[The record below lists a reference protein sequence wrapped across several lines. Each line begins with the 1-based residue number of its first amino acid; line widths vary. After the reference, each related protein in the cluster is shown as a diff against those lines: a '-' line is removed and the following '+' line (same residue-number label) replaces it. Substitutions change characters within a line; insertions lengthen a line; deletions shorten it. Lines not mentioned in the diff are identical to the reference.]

1 MTETKKSSKW
11 ISPKKL
17 SDLKVVVLC
26 IAAATTFW
34 ILNALNK
41 DDYSTVVDYPV
52 EFLFDRDNFIP
63 IEKLPETIQV
73 EIKGNGWDLLQKYFK
88 LNTNPYSIELR
99 NPSERDFLLTSDLK
113 RPLGEFLNPTQLV
126 SVLDDSITYKIDE
139 IQIREI
145 QPVLDTL
152 SFSMAKN
159 YRIINE
165 VKFSPN
171 KLTIKGPSS
180 ILSELAKGYPLS
192 LKESRID
199 KTIEK
204 EVEVAIPSEL
214 SELISIEEK
223 SVIIQ
228 FEVIAFLEGNKR
240 LKLTKINFP
249 RTVTIEDEE
258 VSLMMY
264 YLVDERKAP
273 QLKDMEFE
281 AVLDYSRR
289 NREDSTIMIRVKPMP
304 DYLEQVRVE
313 PQLIKL
319 KYE

>member
-52 EFLFDRDNFIP
+52 EFVFDRENFIP
-63 IEKLPETIQV
+63 IEKLPETIQI

-88 LNTNPYSIELR
+88 LNTTPYSIELR
-99 NPSERDFLLTSDLK
+99 NPSEREYLLTSDLK

-145 QPVLDTL
+145 QLVLDTL

-165 VKFSPN
+165 IKYSPN

-180 ILSELAKGYPLS
+180 ILSNLAKGYPLS

-199 KTIEK
+199 KNIQK
-204 EVEVAIPSEL
+204 EVEVAIPTEL

-223 SVIIQ
+223 TVTIQ
-228 FEVIAFLEGNKR
+228 FEVVAFLEGNKR

-249 RTVTIEDEE
+249 RTVTLEDEE
-258 VSLMMY
+258 VSMMMY
-264 YLVDERKAP
+264 YLVDERNAP
-273 QLKDMEFE
+273 QLKDMVFE
-281 AVLDYSRR
+281 AVLDYSKR
-289 NREDSTIMIRVKPMP
+289 NREDSTITIRVKPMP

>member
-99 NPSERDFLLTSDLK
+99 NPSERDFFLTSDLK

-159 YRIINE
+159 YRIVNE

-180 ILSELAKGYPLS
+180 ILSELAKGYSLS

-240 LKLTKINFP
+240 LKITKINFP
-249 RTVTIEDEE
+249 RTVTLEDEE

>member
-52 EFLFDRDNFIP
+52 EFVFDRENFIP

-73 EIKGNGWDLLQKYFK
+73 EIKGNGWDLLQKFFQ
-88 LNTNPYSIELR
+88 LNTTPYSIELR
-99 NPSERDFLLTSDLK
+99 NPAEREYLLTSELK
-113 RPLGEFLNPTQLV
+113 RPLGEFLNPTQLI

-145 QPVLDTL
+145 QLVLDTL

-165 VKFSPN
+165 IKFSPN

-180 ILSELAKGYPLS
+180 ILSNLAKGYPLS
-192 LKESRID
+192 LNESRID
-199 KTIEK
+199 KNIQK

-223 SVIIQ
+223 TVTIQ
-228 FEVIAFLEGNKR
+228 FEVVAFLEGNKR

-249 RTVTIEDEE
+249 RTVTLEDEE
-258 VSLMMY
+258 VSMMMY
-264 YLVDERKAP
+264 YLVDERNSP

-281 AVLDYSRR
+281 AVLDYSKR
-289 NREDSTIMIRVKPMP
+289 NREDSTITIRVKPMP
-304 DYLEQVRVE
+304 DYLEEVRVE
-313 PQLIKL
+313 PPLIKL

>member
-1 MTETKKSSKW
+1 MTETKKSAKW

-41 DDYSTVVDYPV
+41 DDYTTVVDYPV
-52 EFLFDRDNFIP
+52 EFVFDRDNFIP
-63 IEKLPETIQV
+63 VEKLPETIQV

-88 LNTNPYSIELR
+88 LNTTPYSIPLR
-99 NPSERDFLLTSDLK
+99 NPAERSYVLTSDLK

-126 SVLDDSITYKIDE
+126 SVLDDSVTYKIDE
-139 IQIREI
+139 IQIRDI
-145 QPVLDTL
+145 QPILDTL

-159 YRIINE
+159 YRIADE

-192 LKESRID
+192 LKESKIN
-199 KTIEK
+199 KNIQE
-204 EVEVAIPSEL
+204 EVEVAIPTEL

-223 SVIIQ
+223 TVSIQ
-228 FEVIAFLEGNKR
+228 FEVVAFLEGNKR

-249 RTVTIEDEE
+249 RTVTLEDEE
-258 VSLMMY
+258 VSMMMF
-264 YLVDERKAP
+264 YLVDERNAP
-273 QLKDMEFE
+273 KLKDMEFE

-289 NREDSTIMIRVKPMP
+289 NREDSTITIQVKPMP
-304 DYLEQVRVE
+304 DFLEQVRVE

>member
-1 MTETKKSSKW
+1 LTETKKSTKW

-41 DDYSTVVDYPV
+41 DDYTTVVDYPV
-52 EFLFDRDNFIP
+52 EFIFDRDNFIP

-88 LNTNPYSIELR
+88 LNTTPYSIPLR
-99 NPSERDFLLTSDLK
+99 NPAERGYLLTSDLK

-139 IQIREI
+139 IQIRDI
-145 QPVLDTL
+145 KPVLDTL

-159 YRIINE
+159 YRIVDE

-192 LKESRID
+192 LKDSRIS
-199 KTIEK
+199 KNIQE
-204 EVEVAIPSEL
+204 EVEVAIPTEL

-223 SVIIQ
+223 TVSIQ
-228 FEVIAFLEGNKR
+228 FEVVAFLEGNKR

-249 RTVTIEDEE
+249 RTVTLEDEE
-258 VSLMMY
+258 VSMMMY
-264 YLVDERKAP
+264 YLVDERNAP
-273 QLKDMEFE
+273 ELKDMEFE

-289 NREDSTIMIRVKPMP
+289 NREDSTITIQVKPMP
-304 DYLEQVRVE
+304 DFLEQVRVE

>member
-240 LKLTKINFP
+240 LKITKINFP
-249 RTVTIEDEE
+249 RTVTLEDEE

>member
-52 EFLFDRDNFIP
+52 EFVFDRENFIP

-73 EIKGNGWDLLQKYFK
+73 EIKGNGWDLLQKFFQ
-88 LNTNPYSIELR
+88 LNTTPYSIELR
-99 NPSERDFLLTSDLK
+99 NPAEREYLLTSELK
-113 RPLGEFLNPTQLV
+113 RPLGEFLNPTQLI

-145 QPVLDTL
+145 QLVLDTL

-165 VKFSPN
+165 IKFSPN

-180 ILSELAKGYPLS
+180 ILSNLAKGYPLS
-192 LKESRID
+192 LNESGID
-199 KTIEK
+199 KNIQK

-223 SVIIQ
+223 TVTIQ
-228 FEVIAFLEGNKR
+228 FEVVAFLEGNKR

-249 RTVTIEDEE
+249 RTVTLEDEE
-258 VSLMMY
+258 VSMMMY
-264 YLVDERKAP
+264 YLVDERNAP

-281 AVLDYSRR
+281 AVLDYSKR
-289 NREDSTIMIRVKPMP
+289 NREDSTITIRVKPMP
-304 DYLEQVRVE
+304 DYLEEVRVE
-313 PQLIKL
+313 PPLIKL

>member
-26 IAAATTFW
+26 ISAATTFW

-52 EFLFDRDNFIP
+52 EFDFDRDNYIP
-63 IEKLPETIQV
+63 IKKLPETIQV

-88 LNTNPYSIELR
+88 LNTTPYSIELR

-113 RPLGEFLNPTQLV
+113 RPLGDFLNPTQLV

-171 KLTIKGPSS
+171 KLTVKGPSS

-199 KTIEK
+199 KNIEK

-214 SELISIEEK
+214 SELISVEEK
-223 SVIIQ
+223 SVTIQ
-228 FEVIAFLEGNKR
+228 FEIIAFLEGNKR

-249 RTVTIEDEE
+249 RTISLEDEE

-281 AVLDYSRR
+281 AVLDYSKR
-289 NREDSTIMIRVKPMP
+289 NREDSTIQIRVKPMP

>member
-1 MTETKKSSKW
+1 MTEAKKSSQW

-17 SDLKVVVLC
+17 SNLKVVVLC

-52 EFLFDRDNFIP
+52 EFLFDRENFIP

-88 LNTNPYSIELR
+88 LNTTPYSIELR
-99 NPSERDFLLTSDLK
+99 NPSDRNYLLTSDLK

-139 IQIREI
+139 IQIRDI

-159 YRIINE
+159 YRIANE

-171 KLTIKGPSS
+171 TLTIKGPSS

-192 LKESRID
+192 LKESRIN
-199 KTIEK
+199 KNIEK

-214 SELISIEEK
+214 SELISIEEET
-223 SVIIQ
+223 VTIQ

-249 RTVTIEDEE
+249 RTVTLEDEE
-258 VSLMMY
+258 VSMMMY
-264 YLVDERKAP
+264 YLVDERKASE
-273 QLKDMEFE
+273 LKDMEFE
-281 AVLDYSRR
+281 AVLDYSKR
-289 NREDSTIMIRVKPMP
+289 NREDSTITIQVKPMP
-304 DYLEQVRVE
+304 NYLEQVRVE

>member
-159 YRIINE
+159 YRIVNE
-165 VKFSPN
+165 VNFSPN

-199 KTIEK
+199 KNIEK

-240 LKLTKINFP
+240 LKITKINFP
-249 RTVTIEDEE
+249 RTVTLEDEE

-273 QLKDMEFE
+273 QLKEMEFE

>member
-52 EFLFDRDNFIP
+52 EFVFDRENFIP

-88 LNTNPYSIELR
+88 LNTTPYSIALS
-99 NPSERDFLLTSDLK
+99 NPSEKDYLLTSDLK
-113 RPLGEFLNPTQLV
+113 RPLGEFLNPTKLV
-126 SVLDDSITYKIDE
+126 SVLDDSINYKIDE
-139 IQIREI
+139 IQIRDI

-159 YRIINE
+159 YRIVNE

-180 ILSELAKGYPLS
+180 ILSNLAKGYPLS
-192 LKESRID
+192 LKESRIN
-199 KTIEK
+199 KNIEK
-204 EVEVAIPSEL
+204 EVEVSIPSEL

-223 SVIIQ
+223 TVTIK

-249 RTVTIEDEE
+249 RTVTLEDEE
-258 VSLMMY
+258 VSMMMY
-264 YLVDERKAP
+264 YLVDERNAP

-281 AVLDYSRR
+281 AVLDYSKR
-289 NREDSTIMIRVKPMP
+289 NREDSTIAIRVKPMP
-304 DYLEQVRVE
+304 DYLEEVRVE
-313 PQLIKL
+313 PPLIKL

>member
-52 EFLFDRDNFIP
+52 EFVFDRENFIP
-63 IEKLPETIQV
+63 IEKLPETIPV

-88 LNTNPYSIELR
+88 LNTSPYSIELR
-99 NPSERDFLLTSDLK
+99 NPADSKYLLTSDLK
-113 RPLGEFLNPTQLV
+113 RPLGEFLSPTQLV

-152 SFSMAKN
+152 SFSLAKN
-159 YRIINE
+159 YRIINDI
-165 VKFSPN
+165 KFSPN

-180 ILSELAKGYPLS
+180 VLSDLAKGYPLS
-192 LKESRID
+192 LKETRID
-199 KTIEK
+199 KTIQK

-223 SVIIQ
+223 TITIQ

-249 RTVTIEDEE
+249 RTVSLEDEE
-258 VSLMMY
+258 VSMMMY
-264 YLVDERKAP
+264 YLVDERKAS

-289 NREDSTIMIRVKPMP
+289 NREDSTIIIQVKPMP

-313 PQLIKL
+313 PQILKL

>member
-52 EFLFDRDNFIP
+52 AFVFDRENFIP
-63 IEKLPETIQV
+63 IEKLPETIPV

-88 LNTNPYSIELR
+88 LNTNPYSIELK
-99 NPSERDFLLTSDLK
+99 NPSEGEFLLTSDLK

-126 SVLDDSITYKIDE
+126 SVLDDSIKYQIDE
-139 IQIREI
+139 IQIRDI
-145 QPVLDTL
+145 QPVVDSS
-152 SFSMAKN
+152 SFSLAKN
-159 YRIINE
+159 YRILDI
-165 VKFSPN
+165 KYSPN

-180 ILSELAKGYPLS
+180 VLSELAKGYPLS

-199 KTIEK
+199 KNIEK
-204 EVEVAIPSEL
+204 EVEVAIPFEL
-214 SELISIEEK
+214 SELISIEEEFIT
-223 SVIIQ
+223 VQ
-228 FEVIAFLEGNKR
+228 FEVVAFLEGNKR
-240 LKLTKINFP
+240 LKLTKVNFP
-249 RTVTIEDEE
+249 RSVTLDNEE
-258 VSLMMY
+258 ISMMMY

-289 NREDSTIMIRVKPMP
+289 NREDSTIIIQVKPLP
-304 DYLEQVRVE
+304 SYLEQVRVE
-313 PQLIKL
+313 PQFIKL

>member
-52 EFLFDRDNFIP
+52 EFVFDRENFIP

-73 EIKGNGWDLLQKYFK
+73 EIKGNGWDLLQKFFQ
-88 LNTNPYSIELR
+88 LNTTPYSIELR
-99 NPSERDFLLTSDLK
+99 NPSDREYLLTSELK
-113 RPLGEFLNPTQLV
+113 RPLGEFLNPTQLI

-159 YRIINE
+159 YRINNE
-165 VKFSPN
+165 IKFSPN

-180 ILSELAKGYPLS
+180 ILSNLAKGYPLS
-192 LKESRID
+192 LKESGID
-199 KTIEK
+199 KTIQK

-223 SVIIQ
+223 TVTIQ
-228 FEVIAFLEGNKR
+228 FEVVAFLEGNKR

-249 RTVTIEDEE
+249 RTVTLEDEE
-258 VSLMMY
+258 VSMMMY
-264 YLVDERKAP
+264 YLVDERNAP

-281 AVLDYSRR
+281 AVLDYSKR
-289 NREDSTIMIRVKPMP
+289 NREDSTITIRVKPMP
-304 DYLEQVRVE
+304 DYLEEVRVE
-313 PQLIKL
+313 PPLIKL

>member
-52 EFLFDRDNFIP
+52 EFVFDRENFTP

-73 EIKGNGWDLLQKYFK
+73 EIKGNGWDLLQKFFQ
-88 LNTNPYSIELR
+88 LNTTPYSIELR
-99 NPSERDFLLTSDLK
+99 NPSDKKYLLTSELK

-139 IQIREI
+139 IQIRDI

-159 YRIINE
+159 YRIIDE
-165 VKFSPN
+165 IKFSPN

-180 ILSELAKGYPLS
+180 ILSNLAKGYPIS
-192 LKESRID
+192 LKESGID
-199 KTIEK
+199 KTIQK
-204 EVEVAIPSEL
+204 AVEVAIPSEL
-214 SELISIEEK
+214 SEIISIEEK
-223 SVIIQ
+223 TVTIQ
-228 FEVIAFLEGNKR
+228 FEVVAFLEGNKR

-249 RTVTIEDEE
+249 RTVTLEDEE
-258 VSLMMY
+258 VSMMMY
-264 YLVDERKAP
+264 YLVDERNSP

-281 AVLDYSRR
+281 AVLDYSKR
-289 NREDSTIMIRVKPMP
+289 NREDSTITVRVKPMP
-304 DYLEQVRVE
+304 DYLEEVRVE
-313 PQLIKL
+313 PPLIKL

>member
-1 MTETKKSSKW
+1 LTETKKSSKW

-52 EFLFDRDNFIP
+52 EFAFDRDNFIP

-73 EIKGNGWDLLQKYFK
+73 ELKGNGWDLLQKYFK
-88 LNTNPYSIELR
+88 LNTTPYSIELR
-99 NPSERDFLLTSDLK
+99 NPSEREFLLTSDLK
-113 RPLGEFLNPTQLV
+113 RPLAEFLNPTQLV
-126 SVLDDSITYKIDE
+126 SVLDDSITFKIDE

-145 QPVLDTL
+145 QPILDTL

-171 KLTIKGPSS
+171 KLTVKGPSS
-180 ILSELAKGYPLS
+180 ILSELAKGYPLP

-199 KTIEK
+199 KNIEK
-204 EVEVAIPSEL
+204 EVEVTIPSEL
-214 SELISIEEK
+214 SELINIEEK
-223 SVIIQ
+223 SITIQ

-249 RTVTIEDEE
+249 RTVTLEDEE

-281 AVLDYSRR
+281 AVLNYSKR
-289 NREDSTIMIRVKPMP
+289 NREDSTILIKVKPMP

-313 PQLIKL
+313 PQFIKL

>member
-17 SDLKVVVLC
+17 SDIKVVVLC

-52 EFLFDRDNFIP
+52 EFLFDRENFIP

-88 LNTNPYSIELR
+88 LNTNPYSIELT
-99 NPSERDFLLTSDLK
+99 NPSEMEFLLTSDLK

-139 IQIREI
+139 IQIRDI

-152 SFSMAKN
+152 SFSLANN
-159 YRIINE
+159 YRVTDIKI
-165 VKFSPN
+165 SPN
-171 KLTIKGPSS
+171 KLTIKGPKS
-180 ILSELAKGYPLS
+180 ILSELAKGYPIS

-199 KTIEK
+199 KNIQK
-204 EVEVAIPSEL
+204 EIEVAIPSEL
-214 SELISIEEK
+214 SELISIEEE
-223 SVIIQ
+223 SVTIQ
-228 FEVIAFLEGNKR
+228 LEVIAFLEGNKR

-249 RTVTIEDEE
+249 KTVSLEDEE

-264 YLVDERKAP
+264 YLVDERNAP
-273 QLKDMEFE
+273 QLKDMQFE
-281 AVLDYSRR
+281 AVLNYSKR
-289 NREDSTIMIRVKPMP
+289 NREDSTITIQVKPLP

-313 PQLIKL
+313 PQFIKL

>member
-52 EFLFDRDNFIP
+52 EFVFDRENFIP

-88 LNTNPYSIELR
+88 LNTAPYSITLS
-99 NPSERDFLLTSDLK
+99 NPSEKDYLLTSDLK
-113 RPLGEFLNPTQLV
+113 RPLGEFLNPTKLV
-126 SVLDDSITYKIDE
+126 SVLDDSINYKIDE
-139 IQIREI
+139 IQIRDI

-152 SFSMAKN
+152 NFSMAKN
-159 YRIINE
+159 YRIVNE

-180 ILSELAKGYPLS
+180 VLSNLAKGYPLS
-192 LKESRID
+192 LNESRIN
-199 KTIEK
+199 KNIEK
-204 EVEVAIPSEL
+204 EVEVSIPSDL

-223 SVIIQ
+223 TVTIK

-249 RTVTIEDEE
+249 RTVTLEDEE
-258 VSLMMY
+258 VSMMMY
-264 YLVDERKAP
+264 YLVDERNAP

-281 AVLDYSRR
+281 AVLDYSKR
-289 NREDSTIMIRVKPMP
+289 NREDSTITIRVKPMP
-304 DYLEQVRVE
+304 DYLEEVRVE
-313 PQLIKL
+313 PPLIKL

>member
-1 MTETKKSSKW
+1 MTETKKSTKW

-41 DDYSTVVDYPV
+41 DDYTTIVDYPV
-52 EFLFDRDNFIP
+52 EFVFDRDNFIP

-88 LNTNPYSIELR
+88 LNTTPYSIPLR
-99 NPSERDFLLTSDLK
+99 NPAERGYLLTSDLK

-139 IQIREI
+139 IQIRDI

-159 YRIINE
+159 YRIAEE

-192 LKESRID
+192 LKESKIN
-199 KTIEK
+199 KNIQE
-204 EVEVAIPSEL
+204 EVEVDIPTEL

-223 SVIIQ
+223 TVSIQ
-228 FEVIAFLEGNKR
+228 FQVVAFLEGNKR

-249 RTVTIEDEE
+249 RTVTLEDEE
-258 VSLMMY
+258 VSMMMY
-264 YLVDERKAP
+264 YLVDERNAP
-273 QLKDMEFE
+273 ELKDMEFE

-289 NREDSTIMIRVKPMP
+289 NREDSTITIQVRPMP
-304 DYLEQVRVE
+304 DFLEQVRVE

>member
-52 EFLFDRDNFIP
+52 EFAFDRDNYIP

-88 LNTNPYSIELR
+88 LNATPYSIELR

-113 RPLGEFLNPTQLV
+113 RALGEFLNPTQLV

-180 ILSELAKGYPLS
+180 ILSKLAKGYPLS
-192 LKESRID
+192 LKESRIN
-199 KTIEK
+199 KNIEK

-214 SELISIEEK
+214 SELISVEEK
-223 SVIIQ
+223 SVTIQ

-249 RTVTIEDEE
+249 RTVTLEDED

-264 YLVDERKAP
+264 YLVDERKAT

-281 AVLDYSRR
+281 AVLDYSKR
-289 NREDSTIMIRVKPMP
+289 NREDSTILIKVKPMP

>member
-52 EFLFDRDNFIP
+52 EFVFDRENFVP

-73 EIKGNGWDLLQKYFK
+73 EIKGNGWDLLQKFFQ
-88 LNTNPYSIELR
+88 LNTTPYSIELR
-99 NPSERDFLLTSDLK
+99 NPSDREYLLTSELK

-165 VKFSPN
+165 IKFSPN

-180 ILSELAKGYPLS
+180 ILTNLAKGYPLS
-192 LKESRID
+192 LNESGID
-199 KTIEK
+199 KTIQK

-214 SELISIEEK
+214 IELISIEEK
-223 SVIIQ
+223 TVTIQ
-228 FEVIAFLEGNKR
+228 FEVVAFLEGNKR

-249 RTVTIEDEE
+249 RSVTLEDEE
-258 VSLMMY
+258 VSMMMY
-264 YLVDERKAP
+264 YLVDERNSP

-281 AVLDYSRR
+281 AVLDYSKR
-289 NREDSTIMIRVKPMP
+289 NREDSTITIRVKPMP
-304 DYLEQVRVE
+304 DYLEEVRVE
-313 PQLIKL
+313 PPLLKL

>member
-1 MTETKKSSKW
+1 MTEIKKSSRW

-52 EFLFDRDNFIP
+52 EFVFDRDNFIP

-88 LNTNPYSIELR
+88 LNTTPYSISLR
-99 NPSERDFLLTSDLK
+99 NPAERDYILTSDLK

-126 SVLDDSITYKIDE
+126 SVLADSITYKIDE
-139 IQIREI
+139 IQIRDI

-159 YRIINE
+159 YRIVSE

-171 KLTIKGPSS
+171 KLSIKGPSS

-192 LKESRID
+192 LKESRIN
-199 KTIEK
+199 KNIQKEIEVTI
-204 EVEVAIPSEL
+204 PTEL

-223 SVIIQ
+223 TITIQ
-228 FEVIAFLEGNKR
+228 FEVVAFLEGNKR
-240 LKLTKINFP
+240 LKLTKRNFP
-249 RTVTIEDEE
+249 RTVTLEDEE
-258 VSLMMY
+258 ASMMMY
-264 YLVDERKAP
+264 YLVDERNSH

-281 AVLDYSRR
+281 AILDYSKR
-289 NREDSTIMIRVKPMP
+289 NREDSTITIRVRPMP
-304 DYLEQVRVE
+304 DYLEHVRVE
-313 PQLIKL
+313 PSLIKL